1 MRIMR
6 SGTPEALLVSD
17 KFRATILSL
26 LVTEGSSLLEHDC
39 RAVMSVTAAYL
50 YFTTSDVDA
59 GQ

>member
-6 SGTPEALLVSD
+6 SGALLVSD

-26 LVTEGSSLLEHDC
+26 LVTEGSSLPEHDC

-50 YFTTSDVDA
+50 SFTMSDVDA
-59 GQ
+59 G